1 MANFAS
7 ETIWTG
13 DNLAVM
19 RGMNAECV
27 DLIYLDP
34 PFNSNRTYEAP
45 IGSKAAGAAFKDA
58 WTLDDVDVH
67 EHGEL
72 ADRNP
77 AAYSIIEAAREA
89 HGKGMQSYLIMMA
102 VRLLEMRRLLK
113 STGSLYLHCDP
124 TASHY
129 LKLLMDGIFGW
140 HQFRNEIVWAYS
152 GWNKQLRAH
161 LERRHDVVL
170 FYAASKASKFNYPTR
185 PWESTAEYVK
195 TRKQKVRVDDER
207 REYVLSDAGGGKRV
221 KRYLDDAMQYG
232 VPLDDVWR
240 IDKLNNSD
248 RVERTGYPT
257 QKPLA
262 LLERIIHASSNAGDL
277 ILDPFC
283 GCATTLVAAR
293 RLGRQWAGIDLSPLA
308 IKLVNER
315 IAADLPLWGGAT
327 ALDVPPVRTDLGIL
341 PNYRTHRH
349 RLYGEQEGVCVG
361 CETHFPFRVMD
372 VDHILPRSR
381 VARTTLTTCNCSALA
396 ATAVRGGARWPNGER
411 PYDEEGLRAA
421 RRSTCCRDRPTVLPT
436 EQGRVGGGR
445 ENQGSLVQ
453 AGDTGVASA
462 RADSTG
468 AAQTKFTY
476 TATMTSEGTQM
487 PKKQTSSRVSTLA
500 SQVLSGEKKPTLKDA
515 KTLAASVLSQDEKK
529 GQQPRRK

>member
-1 MANFAS
+1 
-7 ETIWTG
+7 
-13 DNLAVM
+13 M

-77 AAYSIIEAAREA
+77 AAYSVIETARQA

-113 STGSLYLHCDP
+113 LTGSLYLHCDS

-129 LKLLMDGIFGW
+129 LKLLLDGIFG
-140 HQFRNEIVWAYS
+140 HENFRNEIVWGYRTGGVS
-152 GWNKQLRAH
+152 KKHWPRK
-161 LERRHDVVL
+161 HDVLL
-170 FYAASKASKFNYPTR
+170 FYIR
-185 PWESTAEYVK
+185 PRYRHNPIQERIYCEKPFFTTK
-195 TRKQKVRVDDER
+195 TDADNRYYADVFVR
-207 REYVLSDAGGGKRV
+207 
-221 KRYLDDAMQYG
+221 
-232 VPLDDVWR
+232 DVWDDIKPIINVSR
-240 IDKLNNSD
+240 
-248 RVERTGYPT
+248 ERTGYPT

-262 LLERIIHASSNAGDL
+262 LLERIIQASSNAGDL
-277 ILDPFC
+277 IVDPFC

-315 IAADLPLWGGAT
+315 IATDLPLWGGAT
-327 ALDVPPVRTDLGIL
+327 ALDAPPVRTDLGIL

-349 RLYGEQEGVCVG
+349 RLYGEQEGVCGG
-361 CETHFPFRVMD
+361 CDTHFPFRVMD

-381 VARTTLTTCNCSALA
+381 GGTDHADNLQLLCSGCN
-396 ATAVRGGARWPNGER
+396 
-411 PYDEEGLRAA
+411 
-421 RRSTCCRDRPTVLPT
+421 RSKDGKAMAEWR
-436 EQGRVGGGR
+436 
-445 ENQGSLVQ
+445 SVQ
-453 AGDTGVASA
+453 
-462 RADSTG
+462 
-468 AAQTKFTY
+468 
-476 TATMTSEGTQM
+476 
-487 PKKQTSSRVSTLA
+487 
-500 SQVLSGEKKPTLKDA
+500 
-515 KTLAASVLSQDEKK
+515 
-529 GQQPRRK
+529 